1 MRSRLLWEDLHG
13 GDRRLLWQPVRQRRQ
28 VPSPRGGKIPVS
40 VILLTIPP
48 RLIPIISVVI
58 KCVNGGTTVCQ
69 EWGRL
74 VRVSAKCHFPGIG
87 IPSQPTPP
95 YNDALLYS
103 LILSRVLFF
112 PPHSSFPLLSV
123 ETVM

>member
-1 MRSRLLWEDLHG
+1 M
-13 GDRRLLWQPVRQRRQ
+13 
-28 VPSPRGGKIPVS
+28 S

-48 RLIPIISVVI
+48 RLIPIMEVVI

-87 IPSQPTPP
+87 IPSQPPP

-103 LILSRVLFF
+103 LILSRTLFF
-112 PPHSSFPLLSV
+112 SLLILLSV